1 MDLLNFIGEGPSQN
15 FYQSHLFQQPCWAE
29 NPSFAPCV
37 FFIRANPVV
46 KKAVEQKATRHTL
59 DSFFFDFF
67 ENKEAMKFL
76 LAVVIFAGLVFEAP
90 TAPLEAGKTL
100 LRPILSVW

>member
-1 MDLLNFIGEGPSQN
+1 MDLLNFIGEGPSQH

-29 NPSFAPCV
+29 TPSQV

-90 TAPLEAGKTL
+90 AAPLEAGKTL